1 MTIGLPPQDS
11 RPTERFSDRVDEYVR
26 YRPYYPIEVVR
37 TLEREAGIR
46 SGKTRIVD
54 LGCGTGISAELFL
67 REGYSVVGV
76 EPNSPM
82 RAAAEARLFRCTPTK
97 GMSALSMTP
106 GSTSAAFQNE
116 IAMDFETFRKS
127 LARSTPPEEL
137 SAELEAL
144 WSDARGDW
152 DGAHRLV
159 QDLETPESAWVHAY
173 LHRKEGDISNA
184 GYWYRRAGRP
194 PKDVALG
201 IEWEEIAR
209 ALTA

>member
-1 MTIGLPPQDS
+1 
-11 RPTERFSDRVDEYVR
+11 
-26 YRPYYPIEVVR
+26 
-37 TLEREAGIR
+37 
-46 SGKTRIVD
+46 
-54 LGCGTGISAELFL
+54 
-67 REGYSVVGV
+67 
-76 EPNSPM
+76 
-82 RAAAEARLFRCTPTK
+82 
-97 GMSALSMTP
+97 
-106 GSTSAAFQNE
+106 
-116 IAMDFETFRKS
+116 MDFETFRKS

-144 WSDARGDW
+144 WRDAKGDW

-173 LHRKEGDISNA
+173 LHRKEGDLSNA

-194 PKDVALG
+194 RKDGALD